1 MLLALKNETLMR
13 NDRCTPGCRLRRHTG
28 RPLGGAWPRSS
39 TTLGGGRFLWGRLP
53 PRPRPS
59 GRCPLR
65 ATPQPEGRTV
75 PPPGGVPDSLSGR
88 AIRLGR
94 WQIVGRGGVRAS
106 VVPPASLHQTLESLP
121 CGGVAPA
128 RRIVQGA
135 TSECGPPCLARAQAC
150 R

>member
-13 NDRCTPGCRLRRHTG
+13 NDRCTPRCRLRRHTG

-53 PRPRPS
+53 PRPRRS

-65 ATPQPEGRTV
+65 TTPKPEGRTV

-88 AIRLGR
+88 AIRLAR
-94 WQIVGRGGVRAS
+94 RQISGRGGVRAS
-106 VVPPASLHQTLESLP
+106 VVPLRLRAPGS
-121 CGGVAPA
+121 GKFGVGTPDREGRNQRALATALGQSPSPTA
-128 RRIVQGA
+128 RR
-135 TSECGPPCLARAQAC
+135 
-150 R
+150 